1 MTYQKY
7 PCFPFSSFC
16 SRVFDVHILN
26 LAKWFQWSRE
36 GFFKMVWDACISF
49 QVSESALL
57 STRHE
62 NQQQDLSCLEG
73 FFWSWAAHRR
83 WHIDPSSGH
92 EAATLTECNMLGVQ
106 EGWLCS
112 MQPWSGS
119 ISCHC
124 TGCTIATREGQFIL
138 VIFVSLVLQLMLLK
152 HSTEEHHLSCSQGH
166 VALGAVQRKNIF
178 HLGEGLC
185 QTLKNNRKKI
195 ELTIACYQVTLC
207 CLLLQNLSRG
217 AGGGDL
223 GHAQAQEDWN
233 ESSSALDPVN
243 WGILLPL
250 PHGLSAVCCPH

>member
-1 MTYQKY
+1 
-7 PCFPFSSFC
+7 
-16 SRVFDVHILN
+16 
-26 LAKWFQWSRE
+26 
-36 GFFKMVWDACISF
+36 MVWDACISF

-152 HSTEEHHLSCSQGH
+152 HSTEEHHLSCSAG
-166 VALGAVQRKNIF
+166 ACGLG
-178 HLGEGLC
+178 
-185 QTLKNNRKKI
+185 
-195 ELTIACYQVTLC
+195 
-207 CLLLQNLSRG
+207 
-217 AGGGDL
+217 
-223 GHAQAQEDWN
+223 
-233 ESSSALDPVN
+233 SSAEKEHFSPWGGFMPNTEKQQKKDRTHYCMLPSNPV
-243 WGILLPL
+243 LP
-250 PHGLSAVCCPH
+250 PAAEPVSGCWWR